1 MNIAKAIKI
10 KDGEAVVRVVRRYWL
25 TLLPHILL
33 AVLLVYAPFFFMVPL
48 LTFGKW
54 GLVILGGT
62 VGIGFLFTLRLAIL
76 WRWNAFV
83 VTTHRIVDIDQR
95 GFFDRVVSEAPYDRI
110 QDVSYRVRGPL
121 GHLFGYGTVS
131 LQTAGNAVMLELK
144 GVSDPREVHHLITE
158 QMHHRA
164 TRSEGGIRSAKVAQ
178 LLESAG
184 DMTDA
189 EARAFVMALQDAME
203 HPRTKGW
210 TAKEVEDLYKDDD
223 RDGET
228 GRVS

>member
-1 MNIAKAIKI
+1 MNIAKAITI
-10 KDGEAVVRVVRRYWL
+10 KDGEAVVRIVRRYWL

-48 LTFGKW
+48 LSAGKW
-54 GLVILGGT
+54 GLLVLGVT
-62 VGIGFLFTLRLAIL
+62 VGAGFLFTLRLAIL

-83 VTTHRIVDIDQR
+83 ITTHRIVDIDQR

-110 QDVSYRVRGPL
+110 QDVSYRVRGIL
-121 GHLFGYGTVS
+121 GHVFGYGTIA
-131 LQTAGNAVMLELK
+131 LQTAGNVVVLELK
-144 GVSDPREVHHLITE
+144 GISGPREVHHLITE
-158 QMHHRA
+158 QMHHGA

-189 EARAFVMALQDAME
+189 EARAFVMALQDALH
-203 HPRTKGW
+203 HPRTNGW
-210 TAKEVEDLYKDDD
+210 TAKEVEELYKDD
-223 RDGET
+223 GEDA
-228 GRVS
+228 GRVSG